1 MARDSTLLQVN
12 EYLESVEGTVHF
24 HRDDDAHEVLHSR
37 LPYASLLKR

>member
-1 MARDSTLLQVN
+1 LARDSTLLQVD
-12 EYLESVEGTVHF
+12 EYLGIVEGIVHF